1 MGLGFGEGI
10 QAPTQKTLS
19 CLLPFRPELSSEG
32 GQCLFS
38 QTNQLP
44 RTSEPRRQSSNRPP
58 SLSVGEGGWR
68 AVGDV
73 QGLLIIPLSFR
84 EKMTPESRLRLKAR
98 VK

>member
-10 QAPTQKTLS
+10 QVPTQKTLS
-19 CLLPFRPELSSEG
+19 CLLPFGPELSSEG

-58 SLSVGEGGWR
+58 H
-68 AVGDV
+68 
-73 QGLLIIPLSFR
+73 
-84 EKMTPESRLRLKAR
+84 
-98 VK
+98 